1 MASRQ
6 DSLRTFEAQ
15 AVPYARFGRVLKFN
29 RTLFL
34 IQLLVL
40 TAFFEAV
47 VLHLLDKYF
56 EALTGITRS
65 MFKEGHILEHSVGF
79 LKIKY
84 FAIFGRLPTAF
95 ESFTYL
101 VLSGVFLAF
110 LLSRFNRLPRNFTA
124 WLIYVDMIYLVSSIY
139 FVLFGERFPYTV
151 AEFGRLYFLQQT
163 GVFLLIPVLL
173 GMTLSVYTFGFVN
186 FMLNFLTIALTL
198 FYAFIFGAVRYLAFL
213 SILQNWS
220 YIHMPA
226 MFFVAGPLLDT
237 VYVVSFY
244 SLCSYLT
251 VKLLHRKESYYQ
263 WGY

>member
-6 DSLRTFEAQ
+6 DSLRIFEAQ
-15 AVPYARFGRVLKFN
+15 VVPFARFGRILKFN

-34 IQLLVL
+34 LQLILL
-40 TAFFEAV
+40 TVFFEV
-47 VLHLLDKYF
+47 LLLHLMDKYF
-56 EALTGITRS
+56 EILTNITKS
-65 MFKEGHILEHSVGF
+65 IFKDGYVVNHSIGF

-84 FAIFGRLPTAF
+84 FVISGRLPTLL
-95 ESFTYL
+95 ESFVYF
-101 VLSGVFLAF
+101 VLSTVIFVF

-124 WLIYVDMIYLVSSIY
+124 WLIYIDIIYLVSSLY

-213 SILQNWS
+213 SILQSWS

-244 SLCSYLT
+244 SLCSYIT
-251 VKLLHRKESYYQ
+251 VKLLHRKWSYYQ